1 MNIQHIRYNDNSF
14 PSLLRGIASPPKEL
28 YIAGALPELPMVA
41 IVGTRK
47 PTSYGSEVTYRIA
60 SELAR
65 AGFCVVSGMALGID
79 SIVHKAVL
87 EAGGSTL
94 AVLGCGL
101 DKPYPRANTGLFEAI
116 IKSGGAVVSEYPDG
130 TEPLRF
136 NFPARNRIIAGL
148 SMATVVTE
156 ADAKSGSL
164 ITANFAL
171 QANRM
176 VMAVPGNTTSLRSAG
191 PNNLIK
197 SGAHL
202 VTGASDILALLGF
215 LSPQL
220 VRAKPKADSKQE
232 AIIMDLLE
240 VKSLTSQQLI
250 EETKIDAISLASI
263 MSLMEITGKIKNLGA
278 GSWILA

>member
-1 MNIQHIRYNDNSF
+1 MNIQHIRHNDNSF
-14 PSLLRGIASPPKEL
+14 PKLLRSIASPPKQL
-28 YIAGALPELPMVA
+28 YVAGSIPDLPMVA
-41 IVGTRK
+41 IVGTRR
-47 PTSYGSEVTYRIA
+47 PTAYGNEITYRVA
-60 SELAR
+60 SELAK

-87 EAGGSTL
+87 EAGGLTL

-101 DKPYPRANTGLFEAI
+101 DRPYPRSNTGLFEAI
-116 IKSGGAVVSEYPDG
+116 IKSGGAVVSEYPED

-176 VMAVPGNTTSLRSAG
+176 VMAIPGNITSQRSAG

-215 LSPQL
+215 LSPHL
-220 VRAKPKADSKQE
+220 VKAKPKADSKQE
-232 AIIMDLLE
+232 AMIMDLLSVE
-240 VKSLTSQQLI
+240 SLTSQQLI